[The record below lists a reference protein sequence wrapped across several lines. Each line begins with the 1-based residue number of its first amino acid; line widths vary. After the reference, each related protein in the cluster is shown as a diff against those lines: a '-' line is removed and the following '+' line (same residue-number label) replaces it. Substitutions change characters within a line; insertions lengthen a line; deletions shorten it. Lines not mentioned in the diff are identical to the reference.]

1 MTAEFIAQ
9 KRDASPRNFRE
20 MEAKAKHSRRKN
32 GNRQRARN
40 QPWWLDVYTDEHVLA
55 AVLPLLG
62 IIAVVVLTVVA
73 AGHKNGDA
81 KELLATAV
89 TAVTTLAAASGG
101 HAAGRIT
108 GDRGITRTNGAH
120 AGRRAGSSHAAKR
133 PAADHRTK
141 EVR

>member
-1 MTAEFIAQ
+1 MTTQSIAQ
-9 KRDASPRNFRE
+9 KTVPSSRNSRE
-20 MEAKAKHSRRKN
+20 TEARAKHPRRKN
-32 GNRQRARN
+32 GNHQRARYE
-40 QPWWLDVYTDEHVLA
+40 PWWLDVYTNERLLA

-108 GDRGITRTNGAH
+108 RAS
-120 AGRRAGSSHAAKR
+120 RRAGSR
-133 PAADHRTK
+133 PGPRRSRDSSQLSSRRT
-141 EVR
+141 

>member
-9 KRDASPRNFRE
+9 KRDMSPRDSRDIE
-20 MEAKAKHSRRKN
+20 EKAKHFSQES
-32 GNRQRARN
+32 GNQQSAGN
-40 QPWWLDVYTDEHVLA
+40 QPGWLDVYTDERLLA

-101 HAAGRIT
+101 HAAGRM
-108 GDRGITRTNGAH
+108 TRPNGAH
-120 AGRRAGSSHAAKR
+120 AGRRASSSHAAEQTG
-133 PAADHRTK
+133 ADPRTK
-141 EVR
+141 